1 MSTSPVY
8 CSMVSA
14 AIEVCAGATGE
25 HGGCKGA
32 EMILFT
38 DSDSDCRGSLLVL
51 PHTSY
56 VTLGSLLNISEPQ
69 SSHL

>member
-1 MSTSPVY
+1 MQGLQESTE
-8 CSMVSA
+8 A
-14 AIEVCAGATGE
+14 A
-25 HGGCKGA
+25 GGGGGRGRA

-38 DSDSDCRGSLLVL
+38 DSDSDCRGSLLAL

-56 VTLGSLLNISEPQ
+56 VTLGALLNISEPQ